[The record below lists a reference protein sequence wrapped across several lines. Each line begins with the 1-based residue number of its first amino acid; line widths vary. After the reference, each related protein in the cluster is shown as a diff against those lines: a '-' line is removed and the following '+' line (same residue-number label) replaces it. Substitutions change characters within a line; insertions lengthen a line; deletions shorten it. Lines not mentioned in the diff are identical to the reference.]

1 MILAHVEVVKNTKT
15 VVVKKNNYIGEVNV
29 ININLFYLLNMK
41 NTLIFFVNNI
51 IKKYKYI
58 KIKC

>member
-15 VVVKKNNYIGEVNV
+15 VVVKKNNYIREVNV
-29 ININLFYLLNMK
+29 ININLFYLLNTE
-41 NTLIFFVNNI
+41 NTLFFLVNNI

>member
-15 VVVKKNNYIGEVNV
+15 VVVKKNNFIREVNV

-41 NTLIFFVNNI
+41 NTLYFFVNTI